1 MSRLAAV
8 RRFALIALALAFL
21 VAGCGGGEV
30 VAPTAGTVEG
40 TLPTTG
46 GGVGEG
52 DAASGK
58 SLFEAQ
64 GCNGCHT
71 YTPAGSNAS
80 VGPNLDDL
88 AEHAQ
93 AADQGSVE
101 EYAATSI
108 TNPGAYVTPGFP
120 NGVMPPYDSLSDQQV
135 ADLVAFLTTP

>member
-1 MSRLAAV
+1 M
-8 RRFALIALALAFL
+8 RRFAPFALVLAFVL
-21 VAGCGGGEV
+21 AGCGGGEV

-46 GGVGEG
+46 GGTAEG
-52 DAASGK
+52 DAAKGK

-80 VGPNLDDL
+80 VGPNLDEL

-93 AADQGSVE
+93 AADQGSLE
-101 EYAATSI
+101 EYTAVSI
-108 TNPGAYVTPGFP
+108 TNPGAYIVPGFP
-120 NGVMPPYDSLSDQQV
+120 SGVMPPYDSLSDQQV
-135 ADLVAFLTTP
+135 ADLVAFLTNP